1 MSKPTHETEHKK
13 KAIKKYSTVK
23 DAREHEGAGQYPN
36 YWSHKTR
43 SGHSIIM
50 DDSKDHESITIQHR
64 GGSAIQFHPDGQVQM
79 TSHNGKYDVV
89 FGENRVSITG
99 ANDMTVKGDGTLLV
113 YGDLHHT
120 IHGNY
125 NKTVTG
131 SFNMTCD
138 NYNAV
143 VRGNQDFMVK
153 GDKTTK
159 IGGNS
164 VEQVNKTK
172 AIAAGDDIVVGASK
186 TATFGGTKGTG
197 ITSDKNIVVSSKSGE
212 IHHTAKGFQA
222 DIQGKYVVG
231 ATEMSHQSS
240 GRMRKQASRIEL
252 QMGADS
258 PQTGTVTAS
267 NSPAARKNAP
277 SSVTHL
283 A

>member
-1 MSKPTHETEHKK
+1 MAKPKHETEHKK
-13 KAIKKYSTVK
+13 KAIEKYPTHK

-43 SGHSIIM
+43 SGHSIIL

-64 GGSAIQFHPDGQVQM
+64 GGSAIQFHPDGGVQM

-89 FGENRVSITG
+89 FGENRVTITG

-120 IHGNY
+120 IHGDY

-138 NYNAV
+138 NFNAV

-159 IGGNS
+159 VAGNYA
-164 VEQVNKTK
+164 EQVSKTK
-172 AIAAGDDIVVGASK
+172 VIAAGDDLVVGAKK
-186 TATFGGTKGTG
+186 TATFGGAQGTG
-197 ITSDKNIVVSSKSGE
+197 ISSGQNIVLHSDKGE
-212 IHHTAKGFQA
+212 IHHVAKGFQS
-222 DIQGKYVVG
+222 DIQGRYVV
-231 ATEMSHQSS
+231 AAQEMSHSSS

-258 PQTGTVTAS
+258 PQTGEVVAS
-267 NSPAARKNAP
+267 NSPAALGNRRDTT
-277 SSVTHL
+277 SHL

>member
-1 MSKPTHETEHKK
+1 MAKPTHETESKK
-13 KAIKKYSTVK
+13 KAVKQYASMK

-64 GGSAIQFHPDGQVQM
+64 GGSAIQFHPDGGVQM

-89 FGENRVSITG
+89 FGENRVTITG

-143 VRGNQDFMVK
+143 VRGNQDFQVK

-159 IGGNS
+159 VAGS
-164 VEQVNKTK
+164 YVEQVNKTK
-172 AIAAGDDIVVGASK
+172 AIAAGDDLVVAAAK

-197 ITSDKNIVVSSKSGE
+197 ITSKENIIISSMSGE
-212 IHHTAKGFQA
+212 IHHTAKGFQS
-222 DIQGKYVVG
+222 DIQGKYVV
-231 ATEMSHQSS
+231 AAQEMSHRAS
-240 GRMRKQASRIEL
+240 GKMRKQAGRIEL
-252 QMGADS
+252 QMGADT
-258 PQTGTVTAS
+258 PQTGQIQTILS
-267 NSPAARKNAP
+267 ARVVPNP
-277 SSVTHL
+277 PDNTSGL